1 MQPLNL
7 IDHLFLLLDGDTQP
21 MNISGICVF
30 ELPLGADDDFV
41 SDVVSK
47 MQASDILPTHP
58 FNQMLSGQLFWRQC
72 QNFDI
77 KEHVHHVNLGN
88 ATLQTAL
95 DYIACN
101 HSVRLSKKK
110 PLWECHI
117 IEGIIPASE
126 GQNARFIVQL
136 KIHHAIADGIAA
148 MRLLSRSLSNSPNEP
163 FFAPFWAVPPK
174 SKHKNKAPSL
184 WSILKAQTTSLL
196 PVGRELYHRI
206 KDRHLPQFTKSLDA
220 PCTPFNQKISRTR
233 TLCTL
238 SIKKNRFEKLAKAHD
253 TTTNDMILASISGAI
268 RAYLQEKNALPKKPL
283 IGFVPISLKQDA
295 DEMGNYLSFLLSN
308 LGTHLSAAKDRIAII
323 KASMNDGK
331 MRFGRMTPVQIIN
344 YSLMIYG
351 AFGVNLIT
359 GAVPHKQAFNLLIS
373 GVPSQKNPLYLNGAK
388 LVHIYPAS
396 VLLDGQ
402 AVNITFIHYQDTID
416 FGIVACGDVL
426 PDVDKLTLYLD
437 QELQILEALEHS

>member
-7 IDHLFLLLDGDTQP
+7 IDHLFLLLDDDTQP

-41 SDVVSK
+41 SDLVSK
-47 MQASDILPTHP
+47 MQADDVLPTRP
-58 FNQMLSGQLFWRQC
+58 FNQVLSRRLFWRQC

-77 KEHVHHVNLGN
+77 KDHLHHVNLGN

-101 HSVRLSKKK
+101 HSVRLDKKK
-110 PLWECHI
+110 PLWECRL
-117 IEGIIPASE
+117 IEGIAPEAK

-148 MRLLSRSLSNSPNEP
+148 MRLLSRSLSNSPDEP
-163 FFAPFWAVPPK
+163 FFAPFWAVPPQL
-174 SKHKNKAPSL
+174 KHKNKTSSL
-184 WSILKAQTTSLL
+184 WSMLKAQKNSLI
-196 PVGRELYHRI
+196 PVGRELYYRI

-220 PCTPFNQKISRTR
+220 PYTPFNQKINNARTIL
-233 TLCTL
+233 TH
-238 SIKKNRFEKLAKAHD
+238 SIKKSRFEKLAKIYN
-253 TTTNDMILASISGAI
+253 TTTNDMILATVSGAI
-268 RAYLQEKNALPKKPL
+268 RTYLQEQNALPKKPL

-295 DEMGNYLSFLLSN
+295 NKMGNHLSFLLSN
-308 LGTHLSAAKDRIAII
+308 LGTHLPAAKDRIATI

-351 AFGVNLIT
+351 VFGINLMT
-359 GAVPHKQAFNLLIS
+359 GAMPHKQAFNLLIS
-373 GVPSQKNPLYLNGAK
+373 GVPSQKKPLYLNGAK
-388 LVHIYPAS
+388 LAHIYPAS

-402 AVNITFIHYQDTID
+402 AINITFIHYQDTID
-416 FGIVACGDVL
+416 FGIIACGDVL
-426 PDVDKLTLYLD
+426 PDVDKLALHLD
-437 QELQILEALEHS
+437 RELHMLEILEHT